1 VATIPAMA
9 RPFISF
15 LTDFGPDGAAAVCRG
30 VMLSIAPDA
39 QIVDISHSVQK
50 YRIRDGAFLLWMAL
64 RWMPVGIHVAVV
76 DPGVGSDRRPIAIRV
91 HRGDILVGPDNGLLT
106 QAAEALGGIVDVR
119 QLANPDWL
127 LPATS
132 ATFHGRDVFAPV
144 AGHLARGDA
153 FESVGPALDPASLIE
168 LRFPDAVVAD
178 GRLET
183 SVVYVDSFGNLR
195 FGASAADLE
204 AALGGGGEAGAT
216 GVEVELDRGDGS
228 ASVRERAHVVT
239 TFNDVAPGLPLLYVD
254 SNGQLAYADNQGSA
268 ASRLRIGEDAR
279 VTIRR

>member
-1 VATIPAMA
+1 MA

-106 QAAEALGGIVDVR
+106 PAAEALGGIVDVR

-204 AALGGGGEAGAT
+204 ASLGGGGEAGAT

-279 VTIRR
+279 VVIRR

>member
-1 VATIPAMA
+1 MT

-15 LTDFGPDGAAAVCRG
+15 LTDFGLDGAAAICRG
-30 VMLSIAPDA
+30 VMLSIASDA

-76 DPGVGSDRRPIAIRV
+76 DPGVGSARRPIAIRV
-91 HRGDILVGPDNGLLT
+91 HRGDVLVGPDNGLLMP
-106 QAAEALGGIVDVR
+106 AAETLGGMVGVR
-119 QLANPDWL
+119 QLGNADWL
-127 LPATS
+127 LPTTS

-153 FESVGPALDPASLIE
+153 FESVGPAVDPASLTE
-168 LRFPDAVVAD
+168 LRFPEAVVAA

-195 FGASAADLE
+195 FGATSADLE
-204 AALGGGGEAGAT
+204 AALGSGGDAKPT
-216 GVEVELDRGDGS
+216 GIEVELDRGDGS
-228 ASVRERAHVVT
+228 APVRERAHVAR
-239 TFNDVAPGLPLLYVD
+239 TFNDVEPGRPLLYVD
-254 SNGQLAYADNQGSA
+254 SNGQLTYADNQGSA

-279 VTIRR
+279 AVIRR

>member
-1 VATIPAMA
+1 MTG
-9 RPFISF
+9 PFISF

-106 QAAEALGGIVDVR
+106 PAAEALGGIVDVR